1 MGRRP
6 LCLAAL
12 LLVLW
17 TAVSGQ
23 TGARKEPLPLQEL
36 QGCTVAVQGQVY
48 RLEKKK
54 EKNLI
59 YLKNISVSHYKKSK
73 ALSEYYSK
81 TIVYTTE
88 ENTFQIGNVVQAQ
101 GKCTIPEAPTN
112 PGQFD
117 MPAYYRA
124 QGIGF
129 TLQRA
134 TALLTDD
141 HVHLLLQTLH
151 EIRGRLAESIRSI
164 ANEQD
169 AALMCAVLLGDRTG
183 LDEET
188 LSLYRDGGI
197 SHIFSISGL
206 HISML
211 GMLLFGLFRK
221 AGMKYGVSALASMSV
236 MLSYC
241 LMTGA
246 SSSAVRAFLMY
257 LVYLGAQAAGR
268 TYDMKNGLALAVL
281 CLLMGN
287 GELLSQGGFQLSVLA
302 VFGIAWISPL
312 LQRVCGGGRKRREA
326 FLVSL
331 GVQLAIL
338 PCLLYHFFEFPPFGI
353 VLNLLVLPF
362 MSLAVMMGLAACLG
376 GLLFA
381 PAGVLLFAPC
391 HYILAWYEVLC
402 ARSREIPGWMQTW
415 GRPQTASILLYVV
428 CLAGFCWLLGR
439 KRRAALAGPGAVL
452 LLAAGV
458 WMLSFHYREAFEIT
472 FLDVGQGD
480 GIFWE
485 TDGGTAFLCDGGSS
499 SVTEV
504 GKYRIIPFLKYR
516 GRNVLDY
523 VFITHMDEDH
533 VNGIEEL
540 LGQEIGGID
549 IGHLVLPDL
558 ETRDERFGKIEK
570 MAQRRGIP
578 LIYLRRGMVIQAG
591 DLSVKCLYPEKGNAG
606 EEKNESSVVLR
617 LEYQKFS
624 ALLTGDLEGRG
635 EETVMKTGG
644 DSVTL
649 LKVAHHG
656 SSNSSGEEFLRT
668 FRPGISVISCGRGN
682 TYGHPHAEV
691 LERLAGSMILRTDQD
706 GAVTVSTDGENY
718 FVEKFE

>member
-197 SHIFSISGL
+197 SHIFSISGVKTLKLDIPLVPETRINWAFVPL
-206 HISML
+206 HIAIIYIL
-211 GMLLFGLFRK
+211 K
-221 AGMKYGVSALASMSV
+221 
-236 MLSYC
+236 
-241 LMTGA
+241 
-246 SSSAVRAFLMY
+246 
-257 LVYLGAQAAGR
+257 
-268 TYDMKNGLALAVL
+268 L
-281 CLLMGN
+281 CLD
-287 GELLSQGGFQLSVLA
+287 E
-302 VFGIAWISPL
+302 
-312 LQRVCGGGRKRREA
+312 
-326 FLVSL
+326 
-331 GVQLAIL
+331 
-338 PCLLYHFFEFPPFGI
+338 
-353 VLNLLVLPF
+353 
-362 MSLAVMMGLAACLG
+362 
-376 GLLFA
+376 
-381 PAGVLLFAPC
+381 
-391 HYILAWYEVLC
+391 
-402 ARSREIPGWMQTW
+402 EI
-415 GRPQTASILLYVV
+415 
-428 CLAGFCWLLGR
+428 
-439 KRRAALAGPGAVL
+439 
-452 LLAAGV
+452 
-458 WMLSFHYREAFEIT
+458 
-472 FLDVGQGD
+472 
-480 GIFWE
+480 
-485 TDGGTAFLCDGGSS
+485 
-499 SVTEV
+499 
-504 GKYRIIPFLKYR
+504 
-516 GRNVLDY
+516 
-523 VFITHMDEDH
+523 
-533 VNGIEEL
+533 
-540 LGQEIGGID
+540 
-549 IGHLVLPDL
+549 
-558 ETRDERFGKIEK
+558 
-570 MAQRRGIP
+570 
-578 LIYLRRGMVIQAG
+578 
-591 DLSVKCLYPEKGNAG
+591 
-606 EEKNESSVVLR
+606 
-617 LEYQKFS
+617 
-624 ALLTGDLEGRG
+624 
-635 EETVMKTGG
+635 
-644 DSVTL
+644 
-649 LKVAHHG
+649 
-656 SSNSSGEEFLRT
+656 
-668 FRPGISVISCGRGN
+668 
-682 TYGHPHAEV
+682 
-691 LERLAGSMILRTDQD
+691 
-706 GAVTVSTDGENY
+706 
-718 FVEKFE
+718 